1 MDTHVEI
8 LSQKND
14 FKNDDNN
21 IDDDYSNNEDNID
34 PTQKNNKDALFSDT
48 SDSEIEFINHNSVQ
62 RQGDETE
69 PEDKAKN

>member
-1 MDTHVEI
+1 FKVKNYTTMDTHVEI

-34 PTQKNNKDALFSDT
+34 PTQKD
-48 SDSEIEFINHNSVQ
+48 Q
-62 RQGDETE
+62 
-69 PEDKAKN
+69 

>member
-1 MDTHVEI
+1 MTDSPSSVQVLNPISVFKVKNYTTMDTHVEI

-34 PTQKNNKDALFSDT
+34 PTQKD
-48 SDSEIEFINHNSVQ
+48 Q
-62 RQGDETE
+62 
-69 PEDKAKN
+69 